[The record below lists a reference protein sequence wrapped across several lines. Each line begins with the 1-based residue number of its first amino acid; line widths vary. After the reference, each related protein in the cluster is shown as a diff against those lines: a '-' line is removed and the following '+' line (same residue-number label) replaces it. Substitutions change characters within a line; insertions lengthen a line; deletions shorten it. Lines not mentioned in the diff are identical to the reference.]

1 MTLHNRALLDIYRAL
16 PSVGDSVANYGLPQ
30 QRENVLHP
38 LHLPLLPEV
47 GNELHAVNRPQFPAA
62 AVDNVGRLRGDQRAA
77 YNATMEAHV
86 RLRTR
91 GLAGCSLAERN
102 EENGIDEGDLGGCT
116 TRWLSLFDT
125 G

>member
-47 GNELHAVNRPQFPAA
+47 GNELHAVNRPQLRQAA
-62 AVDNVGRLRGDQRAA
+62 ADNVARLNIDQRVAC
-77 YNATMEAHV
+77 NAIMGAHA
-86 RLRTR
+86 RFRTR
-91 GLAGCSLAERN
+91 GLAGSPTDERHAD
-102 EENGIDEGDLGGCT
+102 NGIDEGDLGGCT